1 MIRDYHRLYG
11 FRSYN
16 ILIMLPYPLH
26 LSYSKG
32 KGKGKGK
39 DKGKDKGK
47 EIVRVLNTLDF
58 SREYTNLV
66 CIYVK

>member
-32 KGKGKGK
+32 KGKGK
-39 DKGKDKGK
+39 DKGK
-47 EIVRVLNTLDF
+47 ETVRVHNTLDF